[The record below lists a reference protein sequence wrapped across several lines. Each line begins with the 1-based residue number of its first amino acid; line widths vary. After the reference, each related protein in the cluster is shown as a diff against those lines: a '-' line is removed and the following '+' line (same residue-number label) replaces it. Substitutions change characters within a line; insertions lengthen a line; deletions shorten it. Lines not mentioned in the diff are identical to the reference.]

1 MGVVLPAQRIFVS
14 VHLVSHTAQTYLADK
29 SDFSLLQLGLPYRSH
44 LSPPPAQPMTDS
56 EIESNKPM
64 SSPLCSHKFTYHMS
78 TAA

>member
-1 MGVVLPAQRIFVS
+1 MGVVLHAQRIFVS

-64 SSPLCSHKFTYHMS
+64 SSPLCSHKFTYHTS